1 MPTPL
6 TPRRVAFARVLAML
20 VDLAQIVLLPAFFPG
35 VASPVNS
42 VIDVAT
48 AVAMIAIVGWHW
60 AFLPTFL
67 LELVPL
73 VDLVPTWTAAVFIAT
88 RGHGRGDAPGE
99 EGALPGPPPGRLGPG
114 QESDSGS

>member
-1 MPTPL
+1 MSTPL

-48 AVAMIAIVGWHW
+48 AVVMIAIVGWHW

-67 LELVPL
+67 MELVPF

-88 RGHGRGDAPGE
+88 RGQGRDNGPGH
-99 EGALPGPPPGRLGPG
+99 EGALPGAPGPRLGPG
-114 QESDSGS
+114 QDSGS